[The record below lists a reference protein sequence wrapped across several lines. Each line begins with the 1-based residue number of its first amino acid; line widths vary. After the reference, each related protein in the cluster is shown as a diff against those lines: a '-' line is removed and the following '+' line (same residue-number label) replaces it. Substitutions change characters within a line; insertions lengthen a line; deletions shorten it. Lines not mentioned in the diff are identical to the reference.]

1 MKIDITSLDG
11 ETAGSIDLDDAI
23 FGLVPRE
30 DLIARMVRYQLA
42 KRRAGTHQ
50 TLGRADICAH
60 RQEIIQAEGDWIGAA
75 RLGAGAAVSRWR
87 TRFRPG
93 RALACA

>member
-1 MKIDITSLDG
+1 MKIDMTSLDG
-11 ETAGSIDLDDAI
+11 ETAGSIELDDAI

-60 RQEIIQAEGDWIGAA
+60 RQEVLQAEGNGIGAP
-75 RLGAGAAVSRWR
+75 RLGAGAAVSRR
-87 TRFRPG
+87 RPRFRPG
-93 RALACA
+93 GALACA